1 MDNLHSTFN
10 VRAKQ
15 GFLDRPQVSNK
26 QVWAI
31 AGGKGGVGKTFI
43 SSNFAITLARANA
56 KVIAIDLDLGGANLH
71 TSLGANI
78 RDCTLS
84 DFLEDSNTK
93 LEDLAV
99 PTCVPNMFLISGA
112 QDSINIANLSISQ
125 KKKLT
130 ESIRNLDANYIIL
143 DLGAGTSY
151 NTLDFFLAAD
161 IGLLSILP
169 EPTSVENSYRFIKAV
184 YYRKLKYLEHKYDV
198 EEYFQALTNRN
209 NELGIRSPAEMLRY
223 IESENRELAEVVRAE
238 LNTLEL
244 KFVLNQVRTEAD
256 CEMGYGIKNV
266 CKKYF
271 DLNVDFLGSLEHDS
285 AVWQAV
291 RKRKPLA
298 IEFPSNPLMPKMQ
311 RMVGRLVAEHAEK
324 LRKSRLHDG

>member
-1 MDNLHSTFN
+1 MHTFHSNPQPF
-10 VRAKQ
+10 RPRQ
-15 GFLDRPQVSNK
+15 SFLDRPQISNK

-43 SSNFAITLARANA
+43 STNFAITLARANA

-71 TSLGANI
+71 TSLGVNI

-84 DFLEDSNTK
+84 DFLEDDTIR
-93 LEDLAV
+93 LQDLAK
-99 PTCVPNMFLISGA
+99 PTNIPNLFLISGA

-125 KKKLT
+125 KKKLV

-161 IGLLSILP
+161 LGLLSILP

-184 YYRKLKYLEHKYDV
+184 YYRKLKYLEHKYEV
-198 EEYFQALTNRN
+198 QEYFQALTNRK
-209 NELGIRSPAEMLRY
+209 NELGVRSPAEMLRY
-223 IESENRELAEVVRAE
+223 IENEKPELGEIVRSEIEELDI
-238 LNTLEL
+238 
-244 KFVLNQVRTEAD
+244 KFILNQVRTEAD
-256 CEMGYGIKNV
+256 CDMGFGIKNV
-266 CKKYF
+266 CRKYF
-271 DLNVDFLGSLEHDS
+271 DINVDFLGGLEHDS

-298 IEFPSNPLMPKMQ
+298 VEFPSNPLMPKMQ
-311 RMVGRLVAEHAEK
+311 RMVGKLVAEHAEK
-324 LRKSRLHDG
+324 LRKSRTQ